1 MVKSFE
7 DATFSLETIDEYS
20 TPIKTKYGWHIV
32 KLLKKHPILSFDEM
46 KKEISD
52 RVRKTGRAKLSDN
65 AVLNRLKSE
74 YSIEVNQSVKK
85 STKKKEY

>member
-1 MVKSFE
+1 
-7 DATFSLETIDEYS
+7 
-20 TPIKTKYGWHIV
+20 
-32 KLLKKHPILSFDEM
+32 M

-85 STKKKEY
+85 STKKKNIKNIDKDSLQNILLTINQKKITLNVFMSYVLTKKKSSYGCFV